1 MKVIKENS
9 GLILYSYP
17 KILDERGFFQKTF
30 NDNDLKKLNFSLK
43 EQYFSLSHKNVVRGF
58 HFQNPPFESSKLI
71 LCIKGKVLDV
81 VIDLRKNSDTFL
93 KCFKYE
99 LSEKKSEMLFIPVG
113 FGHAFLGLE
122 SENILLYNI
131 DQVYSKEN
139 DSGILWDSSSFKW
152 PVKNP
157 KISQR
162 DKSFVNLKNFKS
174 PF

>member
-1 MKVIKENS
+1 
-9 GLILYSYP
+9 
-17 KILDERGFFQKTF
+17 
-30 NDNDLKKLNFSLK
+30 
-43 EQYFSLSHKNVVRGF
+43 
-58 HFQNPPFESSKLI
+58 
-71 LCIKGKVLDV
+71 
-81 VIDLRKNSDTFL
+81 
-93 KCFKYE
+93 
-99 LSEKKSEMLFIPVG
+99 MLFIPVG

>member
-1 MKVIKENS
+1 M
-9 GLILYSYP
+9 Y
-17 KILDERGFFQKTF
+17 
-30 NDNDLKKLNFSLK
+30 
-43 EQYFSLSHKNVVRGF
+43 
-58 HFQNPPFESSKLI
+58 
-71 LCIKGKVLDV
+71 
-81 VIDLRKNSDTFL
+81 
-93 KCFKYE
+93 
-99 LSEKKSEMLFIPVG
+99 
-113 FGHAFLGLE
+113 
-122 SENILLYNI
+122 NILLYNI